1 MDTMNEQKSLE
12 AATGTTATPGG
23 GPASRREQ
31 APGAHRA
38 PEMRAALPDDV
49 TVSAEIAALY
59 LCMPPAE
66 LAEAEKQKQKRTDGR
81 ASVGA
86 PAVGRVDKGAKGQ
99 TLPTT
104 YTLGAVRELGKK
116 QAASSGLDAAWKA
129 GMLGWMGAK
138 LPFFAELEPR
148 VKRGRRVLI
157 GSAWDVADPEREARF
172 ADLVAGRIRCAW
184 ITSSEAAASLWSDE
198 ASHRAFAAR
207 GLAVLEGEVRAIEAA
222 ISATAS
228 LGAATST
235 A

>member
-1 MDTMNEQKSLE
+1 MNEENRLNN
-12 AATGTTATPGG
+12 AADTTPTT
-23 GPASRREQ
+23 
-31 APGAHRA
+31 RA
-38 PEMRAALPDDV
+38 PAAAALSDDAAL
-49 TVSAEIAALY
+49 SAEMAALY
-59 LCMPPAE
+59 LCMTPAE
-66 LAEAEKQKQKRTDGR
+66 LAESHKAKRRGPPTME
-81 ASVGA
+81 
-86 PAVGRVDKGAKGQ
+86 RVEHGAKAQ
-99 TLPTT
+99 SQPAM
-104 YTLGAVRELGKK
+104 YQLGALRAF
-116 QAASSGLDAAWKA
+116 AATQVLSPSFEAMAKA
-129 GMLGWMGAK
+129 GILAWMSAK

-157 GSAWDVADPEREARF
+157 GCAWEAASPAREAHF